1 MGGVPTT
8 SCAVP
13 RSRALLVL
21 AILGIGGLAAA
32 RSDAAGLSGRVTLS
46 EQPVSDVSVY
56 AYQVLERSFRSVL
69 TDREG
74 LFSFASLPAG
84 LYKIVA
90 FKSGVPPAVLV
101 LTRQAADESQYVL
114 VELPDG
120 EPAAESDFWALRSE
134 VPADVLRDLRP
145 TAVSMASL
153 SPIPT
158 VSPILLGAV
167 QASAEMHELSA
178 GRVAETAG
186 ANLDLQ
192 GEVGELRL
200 RFEGE
205 FRDIA
210 SAARDGKQIPGDDL
224 AGRVAAFR
232 LGLDATSSGQI
243 GISGKNQEVASL
255 DGEADAIDFTQ
266 YQVTYS
272 KDLGEDRSTDLV
284 ASYFDAAIPSVEA
297 RVLPTSLPVATRMLS
312 VQGSYSQLI
321 GDTHRLRAGLRYRE
335 TARFGPWVPLDDAS
349 GRFLE
354 VWSRGETDVNS
365 TVLVQYGLFSTM
377 RDGSVSFAPKGGLL
391 VRLNPR
397 WQASLAASRRFLAD
411 PVDPLAV
418 DFSPM
423 FLEASRD
430 CAQGDVTCYQVQ
442 FTRGEGSDSML
453 RFGGS
458 IRDFDR
464 TVRLFLRD
472 DFFSAEDGLFFV
484 PGDRL
489 PELQAT
495 LRHRLGDHVLASW
508 TTAYAEGG
516 GGVYQA
522 ADRAYYENG
531 VAILSAAVDTR
542 FEPTSTGIYLSFQQV
557 RQNLDPVKLPGRI
570 LRPQAST
577 RLETLEL
584 ALSQDLTGLFDLAST
599 WAVRL
604 GMEVARGKTLLA
616 PPDDDDSYRRRLTTS
631 VAVRF

>member
-1 MGGVPTT
+1 M
-8 SCAVP
+8 CRAVS
-13 RSRALLVL
+13 RSRVLVVL
-21 AILGIGGLAAA
+21 ALLGIGGLGAA
-32 RSDAAGLSGRVTLS
+32 RVDAAGLSGRVTLS
-46 EQPVSDVSVY
+46 EQPVSDVAVY
-56 AYQVLERSFRSVL
+56 AYQVLERSFSSVL
-69 TDREG
+69 TDDAG
-74 LFSFASLPAG
+74 LFNFATLPAG

-101 LTRQAADESQYVL
+101 LTRRAADESQYVL

-120 EPAAESDFWALRSE
+120 EAAAESDFWALRSE

-145 TAVSMASL
+145 TAVSMAARSPSTPTSSL
-153 SPIPT
+153 
-158 VSPILLGAV
+158 LLGAV
-167 QASAEMHELSA
+167 QASAEVHELGA
-178 GRVAETAG
+178 GRVAESAG
-186 ANLDLQ
+186 ADLDLQ
-192 GEVGELRL
+192 GEVGDLRL

-210 SAARDGKQIPGDDL
+210 SSAHDGKQIPGDDL

-232 LGLDATSSGQI
+232 LGLDGTSSGQI
-243 GISGKNQEVASL
+243 GISGKNQEVLSAN
-255 DGEADAIDFTQ
+255 GEPEALDFTQ

-284 ASYFDAAIPSVEA
+284 ASYFDAAIPSVQA
-297 RVLPTSLPVATRMLS
+297 RMLPTSLPVATRMLS
-312 VQGSYSQLI
+312 VQGTYSQVI

-335 TARFGPWVPLDDAS
+335 TARFGPWIPLDDGS

-354 VWSRGETDVNS
+354 VWSRGETDLNS

-391 VRLNPR
+391 IRLGPR
-397 WQASLAASRRFLAD
+397 WQASAAASHRILTD
-411 PVDPLAV
+411 PVDPLDH
-418 DFSPM
+418 DFTPM
-423 FLEASRD
+423 FLESSRD
-430 CAQGDVTCYQVQ
+430 CAQGDVTCYQVE
-442 FTRGEGSDSML
+442 FTRGEGSDSMF
-453 RFGGS
+453 RIGGS

-495 LRHRLGDHVLASW
+495 LRHRFGDHVLASW

-516 GGVYQA
+516 GGVYRA
-522 ADRAYYENG
+522 ADRSYYENG
-531 VAILSAAVDTR
+531 VAILTAAVDTQ
-542 FEPTSTGIYLSFQQV
+542 FEPTSTGIYLSFQQI
-557 RQNLDPVKLPGRI
+557 RQDLDPVKLPGRR

-577 RLETLEL
+577 QLETIEV
-584 ALSQDLTGLFDLAST
+584 ALSQDLTSLFDLAST

-604 GMEVARGKTLLA
+604 GMEVARGNTLLA
-616 PPDDDDSYRRRLTTS
+616 PTDDADTYRRRLTTS